1 MQVYKYLTKLK
12 PMRAWAATKKEAAAD
27 ATKKKAAEDATA
39 TKNKNYFAR
48 LRSRGRVIPGSV
60 QDVLGIKP

>member
-27 ATKKKAAEDATA
+27 ATKKAAEDATA
-39 TKNKNYFAR
+39 IKNKNYFAR

-60 QDVLGIKP
+60 QDALGIKP